1 MIESQP
7 PNLPADA
14 PLADSSSDIFRS
26 TSLRPLAKLLG
37 ALHPVWAFT
46 PDGRLAYISSA
57 CGRWLGV
64 DPEKLLGLSIA
75 SSVEDRLV
83 ESQPFSILLAPPSG
97 LSDTAKVRRVYSPQG
112 EGRDCLFVP
121 LSAEDGLGVLA
132 IADVGL
138 AVVDHQWS
146 DYERLM
152 DGLRRHLAQAARF
165 PNAVISLG
173 TSLRARKL
181 ARQIEVA
188 ATSRS
193 HVALRGPQG
202 SGQEIVARM
211 IHALRADNAGPF
223 VAIDGPLMDEELLDA
238 STSQVVAQLMEVEL
252 SRATI
257 FVRDIEQMPGDAQ
270 QRLELMLANF
280 PGRLC
285 VIASTTRGCEE
296 LLTALTASLAT
307 AVTEYELEIAP
318 LSARIEDIPLMAA
331 ALLQRRRLTGE
342 TRAAQISREVLDR
355 LVVYPW
361 PGNYDEL
368 VAAIR
373 NAARQCRGETLQ
385 MEHLPLAI
393 RTYGGVREETD
404 SRAGKEE
411 LQALDEL
418 LAETEKNALQR
429 ALTKYRGNRAA
440 AARALGITRSRFL
453 RRQEQLGVRW
463 PNTN

>member
-1 MIESQP
+1 M
-7 PNLPADA
+7 
-14 PLADSSSDIFRS
+14 
-26 TSLRPLAKLLG
+26 
-37 ALHPVWAFT
+37 LHPVWAYS
-46 PDGRLAYISSA
+46 PDGRLVYISSA

-64 DPEKLLGLSIA
+64 DPETLIGLSVA
-75 SSVEDRLV
+75 SANDDRLV
-83 ESQPFSILLAPPSG
+83 EPQPYASLLAPPAG
-97 LSDTAKVRRVYSPQG
+97 LMTAAKVQRVYSPQG

-121 LSAEDGLGVLA
+121 LSAEDGFGVLA
-132 IADVGL
+132 IADVGV

-146 DYERLM
+146 DYERLI
-152 DGLRRHLAQAARF
+152 DGLRRHLAQVARF
-165 PNAVISLG
+165 PNAVIALG
-173 TSLRARKL
+173 TSLWARKL

-188 ATSRS
+188 GATGS
-193 HVALRGPQG
+193 HVVLLGPQG

-211 IHALRADNAGPF
+211 IHALRAGNAGPF
-223 VAIDGPLMDEELLDA
+223 VAIEGPLMDGELLDA
-238 STSQVVAQLMEVEL
+238 STSQIVAHLMEVEP

-270 QRLELMLANF
+270 QRLELLLANF
-280 PGRLC
+280 SGRLT
-285 VIASTTRGCEE
+285 VIASTTRGCGE
-296 LLTALTASLAT
+296 LLPALTASLAT
-307 AVTEYELEIAP
+307 AITEYELEIAP
-318 LSARIEDIPLMAA
+318 LAARVEDIPLLAS
-331 ALLQRRRLTGE
+331 ALLQRRRLMGE

-355 LVVYPW
+355 LVIYPW

-393 RTYGGVREETD
+393 RTYGGVREELD
-404 SRAGKEE
+404 SRADKEE
-411 LQALDEL
+411 LQPLDEL

-463 PNTN
+463 PNAN